1 MNIPSIS
8 YRGARSDRA
17 YTCPACKK
25 CFFLKSAGGLYGVH
39 PCGFDDVFFLV
50 LCTECAHITEAS
62 LDDPERRAL
71 KQLFEDYAN
80 QEKKHPLHGALALTS
95 MKILELYSG
104 DVIQA
109 IEWGWP
115 FPKAMHH
122 YDVSSMF
129 GGDIVLV
136 SEKDGDHDE
145 PNS

>member
-8 YRGARSDRA
+8 YWGARSSRT

-25 CFFLKSAGGLYGVH
+25 CFSLKSGSGLYGAH
-39 PCGFDDVFFLV
+39 PSGFDDVFILV
-50 LCTECAHITEAS
+50 LCNECAHITKAS
-62 LDDPERRAL
+62 RDDPERRAL

-80 QEKKHPLHGALALTS
+80 RREKHPLHGALALTS
-95 MKILELYSG
+95 MKILEVYSG
-104 DVIQA
+104 DIVQA
-109 IEWGWP
+109 IELGWP

-129 GGDIVLV
+129 GGGIVLV